1 MNKKLRATVERL
13 ALEFAEDLLQAIR
26 SAPVEEI
33 LAGVTGKLSAT
44 TGARGRPGKPA
55 TGGRRVRR
63 SSGDI
68 EKTADA
74 IVALLKAHRSGLRS
88 EEIQAKLGVARAEL
102 PRPIADALREKRIV
116 KTGQKR
122 ATTYFAR

>member
-1 MNKKLRATVERL
+1 MNKKLRAAVERL
-13 ALEFAEDLLQAIR
+13 ALEFADDLLQAIR

-33 LAGVTGKLSAT
+33 LAGIQGRPSA
-44 TGARGRPGKPA
+44 AAQARPQKPEKRGRL
-55 TGGRRVRR
+55 RR
-63 SSGDI
+63 SPADI
-68 EKTADA
+68 ERTADA

-88 EEIQAKLGVARAEL
+88 EQIQAKLGVAKAEL
-102 PRPIADALREKRIV
+102 PRPIGDALRARRIV